1 MAEMNGLTQGS
12 LTSDEY
18 IKKAKG
24 LYVTLGEE
32 NTFMLATKFVEG
44 INDRAVQVQVDYQTR
59 GDYAPFYRGH
69 PGVHLQYYYQP
80 ACKINHEGNEKQDR
94 PSKHP

>member
-1 MAEMNGLTQGS
+1 MAEWNGLTQGS

-18 IKKAKG
+18 IKKAKV
-24 LYVTLGEE
+24 LYVTLREE
-32 NTFMLATKFVEG
+32 HAFTLATKFVEG

-59 GDYAPFYRGH
+59 GGLCPFYRGH
-69 PGVHLQYYYQP
+69 PGVHLQYCYQP
-80 ACKINHEGNEKQDR
+80 AFKINHKQDR

>member
-18 IKKAKG
+18 IKKAKV

-32 NTFMLATKFVEG
+32 HAFTLATKFVEG
-44 INDRAVQVQVDYQTR
+44 INNRAVQVQV
-59 GDYAPFYRGH
+59 DYAPFYRGH
-69 PGVHLQYYYQP
+69 PGVHLQYCYYP
-80 ACKINHEGNEKQDR
+80 AFRINHEGNERQDH